1 MRHDFPVSGKVAKIT
16 KEATLQHDEP
26 RRPGAARPSLLSAEP
41 QAEAATNILGNL
53 EGGTKSAP
61 AAARVAGPKPAGM
74 VWGGVALVVALLG
87 GGAVWLGAESDSEA
101 GHGSAPILADDAQ
114 PAPTAAP
121 RPATAASAAAP
132 ALAADAFAAPAAA
145 DTGAAPA
152 VPAGDAAAAP
162 AAQAVATAPGS
173 TGAGPAPGNSADL
186 VAALAAPSKASTAAT
201 IQEEAPAQRQSLR
214 EMLNAPSDTK
224 AAPPAPK
231 VAGHDGKANAKAGK
245 PARVADKSNKAAKT
259 AKTAKADKT
268 DKAARTARAG
278 KPAAP
283 AKTQPAPAPDSD
295 VALLAALVAH
305 THASTAARQP
315 ESLSAKLKQCRQL
328 SAKGAEQC
336 RARTCATAK
345 DDPLCKPVVT
355 AAVEGAYP

>member
-1 MRHDFPVSGKVAKIT
+1 
-16 KEATLQHDEP
+16 
-26 RRPGAARPSLLSAEP
+26 
-41 QAEAATNILGNL
+41 
-53 EGGTKSAP
+53 
-61 AAARVAGPKPAGM
+61 M
-74 VWGGVALVVALLG
+74 VWGGTALVVALLG
-87 GGAVWLGAESDSEA
+87 GGAVWLGTEPDGGA
-101 GHGSAPILADDAQ
+101 GHGSAPILADDAR
-114 PAPTAAP
+114 PAPAATP
-121 RPATAASAAAP
+121 QPATAATATAP
-132 ALAADAFAAPAAA
+132 ALAEQASTVPAAA

-152 VPAGDAAAAP
+152 VHGGEATAAGAAQAAAA
-162 AAQAVATAPGS
+162 
-173 TGAGPAPGNSADL
+173 APGNSADL

-214 EMLNAPSDTK
+214 DMLNAPSDTK

-231 VAGHDGKANAKAGK
+231 VAGNDSKANAKAGK
-245 PARVADKSNKAAKT
+245 PARAADKSDKSDKSAKT
-259 AKTAKADKT
+259 AKAAKSDKADKT
-268 DKAARTARAG
+268 DKSARTARAG

-283 AKTQPAPAPDSD
+283 AKAQPAPAPDSD

-336 RARTCATAK
+336 RTRTCATAK

-355 AAVEGAYP
+355 AAVEGAFP

>member
-1 MRHDFPVSGKVAKIT
+1 MRHDFLVSGKVAKIT

-41 QAEAATNILGNL
+41 QADAARTNILGNL
-53 EGGTKSAP
+53 EGGKKPAP
-61 AAARVAGPKPAGM
+61 AAVRAAGPKPAGRGM
-74 VWGGVALVVALLG
+74 VWGGAALVVALLG
-87 GGAVWLGAESDSEA
+87 GGAVWLGTEPDGGA
-101 GHGSAPILADDAQ
+101 GHGRAPILADDARPAPAATPQ
-114 PAPTAAP
+114 PPTAAM
-121 RPATAASAAAP
+121 ATAP
-132 ALAADAFAAPAAA
+132 ALAEQASAAPAAA

-152 VPAGDAAAAP
+152 VPGGDATAAGIAQAAAA
-162 AAQAVATAPGS
+162 
-173 TGAGPAPGNSADL
+173 APGNSADL
-186 VAALAAPSKASTAAT
+186 VAALAAPSRASTAAT

-214 EMLNAPSDTK
+214 DMLNAPSDTK
-224 AAPPAPK
+224 AAPLAPK
-231 VAGHDGKANAKAGK
+231 VAGNDSKANAKAGK
-245 PARVADKSNKAAKT
+245 PARAVDKSDKSDKSAKTARAAKSDKADKS
-259 AKTAKADKT
+259 

-283 AKTQPAPAPDSD
+283 AKAQPAPAPDSD

-328 SAKGAEQC
+328 SAKSAEQC
-336 RARTCATAK
+336 RTRTCATAK

-355 AAVEGAYP
+355 AAVEGAFP